1 MDRRKKL
8 QKIGN
13 GAVFVDGVSYRYNG
27 SNIKIISID
36 SNPILFKR
44 EYTKVF
50 NKLWIT
56 VTFKNSTE
64 MN

>member
-1 MDRRKKL
+1 MEQFLWMEFR
-8 QKIGN
+8 
-13 GAVFVDGVSYRYNG
+13 FSYRYIG

-56 VTFKNSTE
+56 VTFKNSTQ